1 MTFFRQKVIAER
13 NLGTSG
19 MKEVAKEA
27 QKGMSSPSLEGTKP
41 GRGHGSAGGE

>member
-19 MKEVAKEA
+19 MKEEINRNGKYLG
-27 QKGMSSPSLEGTKP
+27 K
-41 GRGHGSAGGE
+41 